1 MAELKDILEALIFVH
16 RGVLD
21 IKTMTAILKEDF
33 SADEIR
39 TALEELKTDYRERG
53 GVIEFL
59 EVAEGFQFGTRED
72 AAEWIRRM
80 DHYQHHR
87 HLSKPA
93 LETLAI
99 IAYRQ
104 PATRVE
110 IESIRGVNVDRIVRN
125 LIDKKLIRV
134 MGRMDLPGKPLVY
147 GTTREFL
154 EYFGLKNLTELP
166 TLEEFGDGEVKDE
179 SEEAPLLPLEEG
191 DDGAKE
197 ELGGEEEQQG
207 EFVPEDVPEPR
218 TDEGKGE

>member
-21 IKTMTAILKEDF
+21 IKTMSAVLKDDF
-33 SADEIR
+33 TADEIR
-39 TALEELKTDYRERG
+39 AALEELKIDYRERG
-53 GVIEFL
+53 GVIELL

-72 AAEWIRRM
+72 EAEWIRKM

-104 PATRVE
+104 PATRQE

-154 EYFGLKNLTELP
+154 EYFGLKNLSGLP

-179 SEEAPLLPLEEG
+179 SEEAPLLPLEDG
-191 DDGAKE
+191 DDGVRE
-197 ELGGEEEQQG
+197 QLDGEEGKQE
-207 EFVPEDVPEPR
+207 EPVPEEAPELR
-218 TDEGKGE
+218 ADEGGSD